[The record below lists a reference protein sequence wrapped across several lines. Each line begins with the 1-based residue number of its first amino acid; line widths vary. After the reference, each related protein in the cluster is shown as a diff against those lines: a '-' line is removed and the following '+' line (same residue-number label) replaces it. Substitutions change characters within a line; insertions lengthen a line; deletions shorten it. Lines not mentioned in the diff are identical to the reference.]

1 MVANSFILM
10 KMRSKQECRQVKMS
24 RKTTGKRLIW
34 QGIIVLEIVAIAL
47 CLVWGAKTLNAWL
60 GSHERDKATS
70 GQIEQQSRAI
80 AAALSRKDQ
89 AETAKLVGSVETA
102 KSLIK
107 QTEGQQVTLPK
118 RAVNNE
124 SGAQYLVTFQTSG
137 GQSIYLRL
145 RCTKNLSCT
154 GSIP

>member
-1 MVANSFILM
+1 ML
-10 KMRSKQECRQVKMS
+10 
-24 RKTTGKRLIW
+24 RKTTSKRHIW

-47 CLVWGAKTLNAWL
+47 CLIGGAKTLNAWL
-60 GSHERDKATS
+60 DSHERDKATS
-70 GQIEQQSRAI
+70 TQVEQQSRAI

-137 GQSIYLRL
+137 RQKIYLRI
-145 RCTKNLSCT
+145 RCTRDLSCT
-154 GSIP
+154 GTIP

>member
-1 MVANSFILM
+1 ML
-10 KMRSKQECRQVKMS
+10 
-24 RKTTGKRLIW
+24 RKTTSKRNIW

-47 CLVWGAKTLNAWL
+47 CLIGGAKTLNAWL
-60 GSHERDKATS
+60 DSHERDKATS
-70 GQIEQQSRAI
+70 TQVEQQSRAI

-137 GQSIYLRL
+137 RQKIYLRI
-145 RCTKNLSCT
+145 RCTRDLSCT
-154 GSIP
+154 GTIP

>member
-1 MVANSFILM
+1 M
-10 KMRSKQECRQVKMS
+10 KIRSKQECRQVKMS
-24 RKTTGKRLIW
+24 RNTTGKRLIW
-34 QGIIVLEIVAIAL
+34 PGIIVLEIVAIAL

-70 GQIEQQSRAI
+70 AQMEQQSRVI

-118 RAVNNE
+118 KAVNNE
-124 SGAQYLVTFQTSG
+124 SGAQYLITFQTSG

>member
-1 MVANSFILM
+1 MPTG
-10 KMRSKQECRQVKMS
+10 KMS

-60 GSHERDKATS
+60 GSHERNKATS
-70 GQIEQQSRAI
+70 GQMEQQSRVI
-80 AAALSRKDQ
+80 ASALSRKDQ
-89 AETAKLVGSVETA
+89 AELAKLVGSAETA
-102 KSLIK
+102 NSLIK
-107 QTEGQQVTLPK
+107 QTGGQQVTLPK
-118 RAVNNE
+118 KAVNNE

-145 RCTKNLSCT
+145 RCTKTLSCT
-154 GSIP
+154 GTIP

>member
-1 MVANSFILM
+1 MVANSFVLM
-10 KMRSKQECRQVKMS
+10 KIRSKQECRQVKMS
-24 RKTTGKRLIW
+24 RNTTGKRLIW

-70 GQIEQQSRAI
+70 AQMEQQSRVI

-102 KSLIK
+102 NSLIK
-107 QTEGQQVTLPK
+107 QTEGQQSNFAEK
-118 RAVNNE
+118 
-124 SGAQYLVTFQTSG
+124 SG
-137 GQSIYLRL
+137 
-145 RCTKNLSCT
+145 K
-154 GSIP
+154 

>member
-10 KMRSKQECRQVKMS
+10 KMRSKQGCRQVKMS

-47 CLVWGAKTLNAWL
+47 CLIWGVKTLNAWF

-70 GQIEQQSRAI
+70 AQMEQQSRAI

-89 AETAKLVGSVETA
+89 AETAKLVGRVETA
-102 KSLIK
+102 NSLIK

-137 GQSIYLRL
+137 GQKIYLRL

>member
-1 MVANSFILM
+1 MVANSFIVM
-10 KMRSKQECRQVKMS
+10 KMRSKQECRQIKMS

-34 QGIIVLEIVAIAL
+34 QGIIVLEIIAIAL
-47 CLVWGAKTLNAWL
+47 CLIWGAKTINAWL
-60 GSHERDKATS
+60 DSHERDKATS
-70 GQIEQQSRAI
+70 TQMEQQSRAI

-89 AETAKLVGSVETA
+89 AETAKLVGRIETA

-107 QTEGQQVTLPK
+107 QTEGQRVILPK

-137 GQSIYLRL
+137 GQKIYLRL
-145 RCTKNLSCT
+145 RCTRDLSCT

>member
-34 QGIIVLEIVAIAL
+34 PGIIILEIVAIAL

-102 KSLIK
+102 NSLIK
-107 QTEGQQVTLPK
+107 QTEGQKVTLPK

>member
-1 MVANSFILM
+1 
-10 KMRSKQECRQVKMS
+10 MS
-24 RKTTGKRLIW
+24 RKTTGKRVIW
-34 QGIIVLEIVAIAL
+34 QAIIILEIVAIAL
-47 CLVWGAKTLNAWL
+47 CLIWGAKTLNAWF

-70 GQIEQQSRAI
+70 TQIEQQSRAI
-80 AAALSRKDQ
+80 AAALSRQDR
-89 AETAKLVGSVETA
+89 AETVKLVGRVETA
-102 KSLIK
+102 NSLIK

-124 SGAQYLVTFQTSG
+124 SGAQYLVTFKTSG
-137 GQSIYLRL
+137 GKNIHLRL